1 VIDSFVEVLFSN
13 SLRVITA
20 AVGFGL
26 FFGFFRNR
34 YQHVVVVLT
43 ASADIKFEYPNF
55 RLFPDFL
62 IKKTHLFDLDWQLLW
77 LNPQAVRG
85 RAQGCNCRSKMEP
98 GASSE
103 KNLLDKPA
111 QPAGPQSLTS
121 PQLCAVCFATWFCGA
136 AATLTGKGMFQT
148 EVKSGKLFNKPLTS
162 SFIVSAAMASS
173 LVVWLLDRGTTNR
186 QAENGEPLLKHK
198 PSLMWRVSVSA
209 VTLLPLCLM
218 DLGTTISINIAQIH
232 APASIVQMIGSS
244 GLAFTAV
251 LTHIF
256 LGTRYTR
263 KQWFGVLLAIVG
275 LLCTASSELLLQ
287 ANQQPNLKGASFLG
301 VGMALLGTTLTC
313 SQWVIEEKFL
323 KEARFVPLQ
332 QVGIEGLLEVVL
344 LLALVLPLCNTLH
357 GSDNG
362 RVEDVFQGVS
372 QITSSS
378 VLSGL
383 AFGLWA
389 SLAAYNPLSQ
399 TIARNSGSVLRMF
412 MSITR
417 SMGVWTGGL
426 ILFHF
431 TDGQYGETWHKY
443 SSLQLVGFLFI
454 SAGLVAFNT

>member
-1 VIDSFVEVLFSN
+1 
-13 SLRVITA
+13 
-20 AVGFGL
+20 
-26 FFGFFRNR
+26 
-34 YQHVVVVLT
+34 
-43 ASADIKFEYPNF
+43 
-55 RLFPDFL
+55 
-62 IKKTHLFDLDWQLLW
+62 
-77 LNPQAVRG
+77 
-85 RAQGCNCRSKMEP
+85 
-98 GASSE
+98 
-103 KNLLDKPA
+103 
-111 QPAGPQSLTS
+111 
-121 PQLCAVCFATWFCGA
+121 
-136 AATLTGKGMFQT
+136 MFQT